1 MKTCSKCGHIIQS
14 NEPSFHRGGKVFC
27 DEECADNYDVQDEV
41 IKVRVFQPHVV
52 SSINVQRAGDAQLA
66 LNFERRST

>member
-1 MKTCSKCGHIIQS
+1 MKACSKCSHIIQN

-27 DEECADNYDVQDEV
+27 DEECASEFDKKNVV

-52 SSINVQRAGDAQLA
+52 SSINVQRAGDAQLT